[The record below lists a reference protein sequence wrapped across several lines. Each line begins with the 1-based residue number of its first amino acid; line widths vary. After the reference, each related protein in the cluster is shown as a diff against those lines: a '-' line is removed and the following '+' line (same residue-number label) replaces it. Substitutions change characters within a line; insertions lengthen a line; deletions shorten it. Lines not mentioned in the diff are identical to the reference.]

1 MAPFISRYLDI
12 HKRNW
17 LNKNLV
23 VYERFML
30 MKLSIVVP
38 CFNEEQALPLFYKE
52 TTKVL
57 QDMQVSY
64 EIILVN
70 DGSTD
75 RTQQVAERLSRHDQK
90 VKYLTFS
97 RNFGKE
103 AAMYSGLIN
112 SKGDYIAIMD
122 ADLQDPPSLLPK
134 MIQILDSGEYGS
146 VATRRENRE
155 GEPLIRSWFA
165 RLFYKLINCI
175 SDVDIVDGA
184 RDFRLMTRQM
194 VEAVLSMSER
204 NRFSKGIFGWVG
216 FNTYWLPYENIERV
230 AGQTKWSFWR
240 LTKYAIDGIINF
252 SSVPLSV
259 ASWGGVGMTCLSFLM
274 LMLIVIRKLIFGD
287 PVAGWASLI
296 CVMLFIGGFQLLC
309 LGIIGQYLAK
319 IYMETKSRP
328 HYIVAKTNVD
338 EPIIIR

>member
-1 MAPFISRYLDI
+1 
-12 HKRNW
+12 
-17 LNKNLV
+17 
-23 VYERFML
+23 

-64 EIILVN
+64 EIIVVN

-75 RTQQVAERLSRHDQK
+75 RTQQVAEQLSRHDQK

-122 ADLQDPPSLLPK
+122 ADLQDPPSLLPE
-134 MIQILDSGEYGS
+134 MVQILDSGEYDS
-146 VATRRENRE
+146 VATRRKNRE

-175 SDVDIVDGA
+175 SDADVVDGA

-216 FNTYWLPYENIERV
+216 FHTYWLPYENIERV

-259 ASWGGVGMTCLSFLM
+259 ASWGGSWNDMSFLSDAHVHCHQKTHFWRSGSRM
-274 LMLIVIRKLIFGD
+274 GLIDMRHVIYRRIPIALPRHYRTVSGQNLHGD
-287 PVAGWASLI
+287 
-296 CVMLFIGGFQLLC
+296 
-309 LGIIGQYLAK
+309 
-319 IYMETKSRP
+319 
-328 HYIVAKTNVD
+328 
-338 EPIIIR
+338 